1 MEPSVVS
8 IVKYETPRESVARAV
23 ELAGGLDGL
32 VRGAKVVIKPNIV
45 FWTKSTPF
53 PKYGVITTSRV
64 VEDIVALLKDRGA
77 SDIAIIEGVVT
88 SKAKDYETPQHAFE
102 YLGYK
107 KLGERYGV
115 RPLNVFQQPFREV
128 DLGGGVVLNMNADAL
143 DADFVVDLPVLKTH
157 AQTTVSLGI
166 KNLKGLIN
174 IESRKKCHNADPEK
188 NLHYHVARLANGLPN
203 LLTVID
209 GIYSNE
215 RGPAFD
221 GKAHR
226 LNVLVASR
234 SALSADLV
242 GARLLGYDPAQVPHL
257 VHAAKDRNRPL
268 DLSDV
273 QIKGESI
280 ESLAQPHQYSFP
292 YNEAGDLP
300 APMVKAG
307 ISGVH
312 YYKYDDTM
320 CTYCSG
326 VNGVALAAIAMA
338 WKGQAWDDV
347 EILTGKRMSPRPGM
361 KKTILLGKC
370 MYDLHKDD
378 PNIKE
383 MIAIKGCPPPPSAIV
398 KAFHQAG
405 IMVDA
410 NLFEHMDLAPGFFLR
425 KYQDR
430 PEFEESFFQVE

>member
-1 MEPSVVS
+1 
-8 IVKYETPRESVARAV
+8 
-23 ELAGGLDGL
+23 
-32 VRGAKVVIKPNIV
+32 
-45 FWTKSTPF
+45 
-53 PKYGVITTSRV
+53 
-64 VEDIVALLKDRGA
+64 
-77 SDIAIIEGVVT
+77 
-88 SKAKDYETPQHAFE
+88 
-102 YLGYK
+102 
-107 KLGERYGV
+107 
-115 RPLNVFQQPFREV
+115 
-128 DLGGGVVLNMNADAL
+128 
-143 DADFVVDLPVLKTH
+143 
-157 AQTTVSLGI
+157 
-166 KNLKGLIN
+166 
-174 IESRKKCHNADPEK
+174 
-188 NLHYHVARLANGLPN
+188 
-203 LLTVID
+203 
-209 GIYSNE
+209 
-215 RGPAFD
+215 
-221 GKAHR
+221 
-226 LNVLVASR
+226 
-234 SALSADLV
+234 
-242 GARLLGYDPAQVPHL
+242 
-257 VHAAKDRNRPL
+257 
-268 DLSDV
+268 
-273 QIKGESI
+273 
-280 ESLAQPHQYSFP
+280 
-292 YNEAGDLP
+292 
-300 APMVKAG
+300 MVKAG

-347 EILTGKRMSPRPGM
+347 EILTGKRMSSRPGM